1 MYSIENI
8 VNNFVITLYGDKW
21 YLSMYKNIESLYCT
35 LESNIIFVSVP
46 LILLTAAIVSLCLT
60 VHTVY

>member
-1 MYSIENI
+1 MYSMENI

-21 YLSMYKNIESLYCT
+21 YLTMYKNIESLCCT
-35 LESNIIFVSVP
+35 LESNTIFVSVL

-60 VHTVY
+60 VCTVH